1 VPCPGIGSFECG
13 DRLYPGEQCL
23 FCYSRRYE
31 SHWNPKY
38 LDLPADEYDEWLLI
52 LRQDK
57 KDSFVRYCA
66 KVAARTAAFAA
77 HQAFGYALEA
87 KGCVLSVR
95 NICYEHYLDQFGAR
109 AATEIANHLCRGAGI
124 HYKDFAPL
132 FETE

>member
-1 VPCPGIGSFECG
+1 MLKKSARIAAFVAHQAFGYALEAGGSVVRHHFG
-13 DRLYPGEQCL
+13 QDWVSGEHEWISTLSQE
-23 FCYSRRYE
+23 RRE
-31 SHWNPKY
+31 TFV
-38 LDLPADEYDEWLLI
+38 L
-52 LRQDK
+52 K
-57 KDSFVRYCA
+57 KS
-66 KVAARTAAFAA
+66 ARIAAFAA